1 MNFLIFFGVASFAS
15 FASAAV
21 TVSEAGVMSGSLDM
35 APFFGGVAIV
45 IAAIGTIVAVKAGIK
60 MLKSI

>member
-1 MNFLIFFGVASFAS
+1 MLKKISKHKML
-15 FASAAV
+15 ASA
-21 TVSEAGVMSGSLDM
+21 
-35 APFFGGVAIV
+35 FGVAIV